1 MRARQSLVRP
11 FAAQKLAPA
20 VRQVLGDNPQVLAEA
35 LEEDVNL
42 AIWRRQLPEPVVG
55 FAGSLLSLDRPL
67 AESITLDLDGLGSE
81 PIFRELAG
89 NFSALEGYA
98 DFVADI
104 AWLLRAYACLL
115 DVRRVGLR
123 LRVLDKAMCPR
134 FHVDQ
139 VPLRLI
145 TTYAG
150 VGSQWLH
157 EGAIERTRLGD
168 PEAEPQEPS
177 RIQQMVSG
185 EVALFKGERWL
196 GNEGHGIVHR
206 SPQPAE
212 GERRLI
218 LTLDWLA

>member
-1 MRARQSLVRP
+1 MFAGQSLVRP
-11 FAAQKLAPA
+11 FAAQMLTPV
-20 VRQVLGDNPQVLAEA
+20 VRQVLGDSPQVLTEV

-42 AIWRRQLPEPVVG
+42 AIWRRQLPAPVVG
-55 FAGSLLSLDRPL
+55 FVGRLLSLDRPL
-67 AESITLDLDGLGSE
+67 AEAITLELDGPETAPNLRG
-81 PIFRELAG
+81 LAS
-89 NFSALEGYA
+89 NCSALEGYA

-115 DVRRVGLR
+115 DAKRVGLR

-134 FHVDQ
+134 FHVDHA
-139 VPLRLI
+139 PLRLI

-157 EGAIERTRLGD
+157 EGAIERARLGD
-168 PEAEPQEPS
+168 PAAEPLEPT

-196 GNEGHGIVHR
+196 GNEGCGIVHR
-206 SPQPAE
+206 SPQPAK